1 MKAAVRRLRKLE
13 TRFGVAN
20 EAMRKAAVPSAAEM
34 VIERL
39 VAGEWECA
47 MRLLELPQQDVWQE
61 WQSSTRTAP
70 NRMVDIDFTDLT
82 RLRQTLESSLAD
94 LPPELRWKIARQ
106 LLDADT
112 E

>member
-1 MKAAVRRLRKLE
+1 MEHCMKAAVRRLRKLE

-47 MRLLELPQQDVWQE
+47 MKLLEVPEQDVWQE
-61 WQSSTRTAP
+61 WQSSVHRGTSP
-70 NRMVDIDFTDLT
+70 NRILDIDFMDLT
-82 RLRQTLESSLAD
+82 VT
-94 LPPELRWKIARQ
+94 
-106 LLDADT
+106 
-112 E
+112 